1 MGGTDEMKENQT
13 MAWFGTTGGN
23 YRAVLEHN
31 NYCNC
36 EAAWLAKLAEV
47 QQVGRPWAQRDW
59 DVSSAQHSRPQSFLV
74 GWFPLFHLPSPRGQ
88 KVEWAQVGAA
98 HTVGC
103 EQQAVQ
109 RPGDAA
115 LRWERPSNLSPFLLG
130 RDNSLEYLRGGEG
143 EVSSFITLEWLWR
156 EISLHQGEEI
166 TIFINESALYPGGI
180 HCL

>member
-1 MGGTDEMKENQT
+1 MIWNNWRKLSSGPGAQQLLQLRSCLIGQTCRGSAGGETLSPEGLRR
-13 MAWFGTTGGN
+13 FIS
-23 YRAVLEHN
+23 
-31 NYCNC
+31 
-36 EAAWLAKLAEV
+36 AA
-47 QQVGRPWAQRDW
+47 QQATELP
-59 DVSSAQHSRPQSFLV
+59 

-115 LRWERPSNLSPFLLG
+115 LPWERPSNLSPFLLG